1 MTEKSADTSPLAVLQ
16 RLEGAQVV
24 TRQDPET
31 GKFLPKGESP
41 GTPTEPAKEPVAPTP
56 QADAAS
62 VETTADPA
70 MGKALTALR
79 RAQTPQSVI
88 DKLTDAER
96 LDWGQRLA
104 KQQADTDRLY
114 RSKGKDPAPKSDAPA
129 QAADAKES
137 ESGTPEPDGDG
148 QEQVID
154 PVAALMRDILA
165 TQARSQLAGEFPQL
179 NDPKVWEKVRAKAQE
194 LFDTDAYDDYSE
206 DWSQTALVIVQ
217 DALLAS
223 GYRPSPSA
231 PSPAR
236 SAGHKAVTKAEDRY
250 AGMKGTPKP
259 LLILQLIENEG
270 MTPQRAHEIAKKL
283 GA

>member
-1 MTEKSADTSPLAVLQ
+1 MTTKSADTSPLAVLQ
-16 RLEGAQVV
+16 RLEGAQSVV
-24 TRQDPET
+24 VKDPET
-31 GKFLPKGESP
+31 GKFLPKGE
-41 GTPTEPAKEPVAPTP
+41 TPATTTEPEGEPVAATP
-56 QADAAS
+56 QAEAAV

-96 LDWGQRLA
+96 LEWGQRLS

-129 QAADAKES
+129 QAADAKEA
-137 ESGTPEPDGDG
+137 EDGTPEPDGQEEQASDPMAG
-148 QEQVID
+148 QM
-154 PVAALMRDILA
+154 LSILA
-165 TQARSQLAGEFPQL
+165 SQARTQLAGEFPQL
-179 NDPKVWEKVRAKAQE
+179 NDPKVWAEIREQAME
-194 LFDTDAYDDYSE
+194 RFTSTDAYDNLSE
-206 DWSQTALVIVQ
+206 DWSETAAAVIR
-217 DALLAS
+217 DTLAAS
-223 GYRPSPSA
+223 KYRPSPSA

-236 SAGHKAVTKAEDRY
+236 SAGHKAVSKPEDRY

-259 LLILQLIENEG
+259 LLILQLMENEG